1 MRKLIE
7 DLESAFERTHQNTID
22 LFKGNSYE
30 DLFETHSGS
39 VKQSPGLILIRSAAV
54 VEQCFGGITSRLWD
68 DPFEWTLPET
78 LTGSKQVLEYLSEVK
93 EAREGGANCQ
103 RIEVSFVVNKSETI
117 YRQIFVSGKVQ
128 GVFFRESTRQF
139 ATELKLSGGVRNLR
153 DGRVEAVL
161 EGDTENVTRL
171 VEWAHGG
178 PANAIVEDIEIRNEK
193 FNGEFSKFDVAY

>member
-93 EAREGGANCQ
+93 EAREGGFRCLTSDSDLSKLIPTPSGMQTIFSVLISALLESEGLLNQ
-103 RIEVSFVVNKSETI
+103 AMVITTKSD
-117 YRQIFVSGKVQ
+117 
-128 GVFFRESTRQF
+128 TR
-139 ATELKLSGGVRNLR
+139 
-153 DGRVEAVL
+153 
-161 EGDTENVTRL
+161 
-171 VEWAHGG
+171 
-178 PANAIVEDIEIRNEK
+178 
-193 FNGEFSKFDVAY
+193 